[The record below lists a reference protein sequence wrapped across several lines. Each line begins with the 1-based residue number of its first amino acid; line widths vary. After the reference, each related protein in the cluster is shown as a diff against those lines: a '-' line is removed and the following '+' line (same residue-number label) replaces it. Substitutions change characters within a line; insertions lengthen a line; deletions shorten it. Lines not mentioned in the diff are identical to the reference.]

1 MTRSGDAGG
10 TGTGPAVVLGAG
22 GAAGWAFHAG
32 VVAGMADVGMDLSD
46 ATRVVATSAGAP
58 VAASMLAGAT
68 PDEIVSSLLR
78 SPTEDEIARYRERLA
93 EARSNWLSR
102 LRPVAPRLAGE
113 VLPGGAGVGVAL
125 AGLLPSGLFPTTPLR
140 RAPGVEDLADRWPPG
155 LWIPAVGLDDGQRVV
170 FGRDRSDLA
179 VADAV
184 EASQAVPV
192 MFAPRWIDGAAFVD
206 GATHSPTNADLLV
219 GGHPDAASG
228 PLREVDRD
236 VIVVAPMSRHPNR
249 LMRRFARRRLQEEL
263 AVLRRAGLRITL
275 VLPDD
280 ETASHL
286 DGFPR
291 KDPDAIPLVVAGG
304 RRAAL
309 AALA

>member
-1 MTRSGDAGG
+1 M
-10 TGTGPAVVLGAG
+10 GTGPAVVLGAG

-32 VVAGMADVGMDLSD
+32 VLAGMAEVGLDL
-46 ATRVVATSAGAP
+46 ATATTVVATSAGAP
-58 VAASMLAGAT
+58 VAASILAGAT

-78 SPTEDEIARYRERLA
+78 PPTDEEIARYRERLA
-93 EARSNWLSR
+93 EARSNWRSR
-102 LRPVAPRLAGE
+102 LRPVAPRLAGAM
-113 VLPGGAGVGVAL
+113 LPGGAGVGVAL

-170 FGRDRSDLA
+170 FGRDRRDLA
-179 VADAV
+179 VADAI

-219 GGHPDAASG
+219 GSDGAARPG
-228 PLREVDRD
+228 D
-236 VIVVAPMSRHPNR
+236 VLLVAPMSRHPNR
-249 LMRRFARRRLQEEL
+249 LMRRFARRRLREEL
-263 AVLRRAGLRITL
+263 EVLRQAGLRVTV

-291 KDPDAIPLVVAGG
+291 KDPEAIPLVVAGG
-304 RRAAL
+304 HRAAL
-309 AALA
+309 AALG

>member
-1 MTRSGDAGG
+1 MGSGNAGG
-10 TGTGPAVVLGAG
+10 TGPGTATVVLGAG

-32 VVAGMADVGMDLSD
+32 VVAGMAELGLDL
-46 ATRVVATSAGAP
+46 ATATTVVATSAGAP
-58 VAASMLAGAT
+58 VAASILAGAS

-78 SPTEDEIARYRERLA
+78 PPSDDEIARYRERLA
-93 EARSNWLSR
+93 EARANWLSR

-140 RAPGVEDLADRWPPG
+140 RAPGVEELADRWPPG
-155 LWIPAVGLDDGQRVV
+155 LWIPAVGLGDGQRVV
-170 FGRDRSDLA
+170 FGRDRRDLA
-179 VADAV
+179 VADAI

-219 GGHPDAASG
+219 DGASDATSDLG
-228 PLREVDRD
+228 REVDRD

-249 LMRRFARRRLQEEL
+249 LMRRFARRRMREEL
-263 AVLRRAGLRITL
+263 EVLRGAGLRVTV

-291 KDPDAIPLVVAGG
+291 KDPGAIPLVVAGG
-304 RRAAL
+304 HRAAL
-309 AALA
+309 AALG

>member
-1 MTRSGDAGG
+1 V
-10 TGTGPAVVLGAG
+10 GTGPAVVLGAG

-32 VVAGMADVGMDLSD
+32 VLAGMAEVGLDL
-46 ATRVVATSAGAP
+46 ATATTVVATSAGAP
-58 VAASMLAGAT
+58 VAASILAGAT

-78 SPTEDEIARYRERLA
+78 PPTDEEIARYRERLA
-93 EARSNWLSR
+93 EARSNWRSR
-102 LRPVAPRLAGE
+102 LRPVAPRLAGAM
-113 VLPGGAGVGVAL
+113 LPGGAGVGVAL

-170 FGRDRSDLA
+170 FGRDRRDLA
-179 VADAV
+179 VADAI

-219 GGHPDAASG
+219 GSDGAARPG
-228 PLREVDRD
+228 D
-236 VIVVAPMSRHPNR
+236 VLLVAPMSRHPNR
-249 LMRRFARRRLQEEL
+249 LMRRFARRRLREEL
-263 AVLRRAGLRITL
+263 EVLRQAGLRVTV

-291 KDPDAIPLVVAGG
+291 KDPEAIPLVVAGG
-304 RRAAL
+304 HRAAL
-309 AALA
+309 AALG